1 MGRGAVSGCARRSLV
16 DSGPVAPLIA
26 NLLQIA
32 FLAVWLLVLA
42 RVFLS
47 WFDPAGRSQAGA
59 FVVATTEPF
68 LAPIRRVL
76 PSTGGVDLAP
86 LVVVIVLSLLWR
98 VV

>member
-1 MGRGAVSGCARRSLV
+1 MGVLV
-16 DSGPVAPLIA
+16 A

-32 FLAVWLLVLA
+32 FLAVWLLVLG

-47 WFDPAGRSQAGA
+47 WFDPAGRSPVGS
-59 FVVATTEPF
+59 FVISATEPI

-76 PSTGGVDLAP
+76 PPTGALDLSP
-86 LVVVIVLSLLWR
+86 LVVLVVLSILWQ